1 MSAATNG
8 TKRLPDPTANV
19 SSKKRR
25 APEVNGIIPTDP
37 LDPLLVLAGPAAGQ
51 IIYNPSSP
59 HLLSDLL
66 SPLSRGEF
74 LRQLFRKK
82 AVHVSRSP
90 KDAQLL
96 IRHYMYG
103 LDVRELMSNTSS
115 DNVFVWLAG
124 RETGDGGCSSSAIRS
139 VEMPDVDTAHAL
151 HEVGHS
157 TYCRAPPEL
166 EQTLVSAML
175 RDTGLGCGQYD
186 PSGEM
191 GAVLGRGEVEVF
203 VASRSGNVTGW
214 HTDFQENFTIQLSGV
229 KRWTIKQGTVR
240 HPLRGTT
247 PHYRSPE
254 SVEGQ
259 LKAARLSNPGFEF
272 GQPDNSNSFGE
283 EKVVIM
289 NPGDVLYFPAGMWHK
304 VETIEAGVSINI
316 SLMATSYASLICQ
329 SLNHILH
336 KDERFRA
343 SVAHVEDCGDGSGAP
358 FSAVTALES
367 LLPQLSDI
375 VADFARRGG
384 PRAILPPA
392 LLQPPNFQV
401 IDRDEANNDQ
411 PEDAEEDKDAAEGGI
426 CEGKEEQDN
435 ESDDGS
441 GSAMESE
448 GKEPQIVD
456 ADIFSISNPLIPFES
471 CTLERSPL
479 ATLIKMTSLTSY
491 FANGDVSKDEE
502 ELFVLNVNYGG
513 NDMHE
518 SSIRIAIRAKKSKEF
533 LEDVCAR
540 ESTNAP
546 FARPQRESDVDEI
559 VSAQSLLVYY
569 GYLVPKPG
577 SQPDDAD

>member
-1 MSAATNG
+1 M
-8 TKRLPDPTANV
+8 
-19 SSKKRR
+19 
-25 APEVNGIIPTDP
+25 
-37 LDPLLVLAGPAAGQ
+37 
-51 IIYNPSSP
+51 
-59 HLLSDLL
+59 
-66 SPLSRGEF
+66 
-74 LRQLFRKK
+74 
-82 AVHVSRSP
+82 
-90 KDAQLL
+90 
-96 IRHYMYG
+96 
-103 LDVRELMSNTSS
+103 
-115 DNVFVWLAG
+115 
-124 RETGDGGCSSSAIRS
+124 
-139 VEMPDVDTAHAL
+139 
-151 HEVGHS
+151 
-157 TYCRAPPEL
+157 
-166 EQTLVSAML
+166 
-175 RDTGLGCGQYD
+175 
-186 PSGEM
+186 
-191 GAVLGRGEVEVF
+191 
-203 VASRSGNVTGW
+203 
-214 HTDFQENFTIQLSGV
+214 
-229 KRWTIKQGTVR
+229 
-240 HPLRGTT
+240 
-247 PHYRSPE
+247 
-254 SVEGQ
+254 
-259 LKAARLSNPGFEF
+259 
-272 GQPDNSNSFGE
+272 
-283 EKVVIM
+283 IM

-456 ADIFSISNPLIPFES
+456 ADIFSIHNPLIPFES
-471 CTLERSPL
+471 CILERSPL

-559 VSAQSLLVYY
+559 VSAQSLLVYH
-569 GYLVPKPG
+569 GYLVPKHG